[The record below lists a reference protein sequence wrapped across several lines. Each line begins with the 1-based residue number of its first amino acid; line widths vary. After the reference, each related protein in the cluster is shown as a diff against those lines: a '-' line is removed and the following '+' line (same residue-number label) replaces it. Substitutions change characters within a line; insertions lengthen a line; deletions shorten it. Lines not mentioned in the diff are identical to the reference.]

1 MRPEKYEFFP
11 RTGRAETWTC
21 GDCGRVHEVSS
32 SSELGLCRC
41 LYEEEYKLRWDPD
54 RPKDYDD

>member
-11 RTGRAETWTC
+11 PTECTEAWIC
-21 GDCGRVHEVSS
+21 GECGREHEVSS

-41 LYEEEYKLRWDPD
+41 LYEEEYRLRRDPD
-54 RPKDYDD
+54 RPKGCDD